1 MLKLLN
7 ERGEI
12 AQEIGKLK
20 EMQGVKRFDPVQ
32 ERRLLDLLAE
42 HNKGP
47 FETSTVQHLFK
58 QIFKASLGLQEDD
71 NRKALHVSRKKK
83 PTDTIVT
90 VHDEQ
95 IGDGS
100 LHFFVCRMSVEI
112 YEKVKVFVQEIN
124 KQVSQLLGGCPF
136 RQ

>member
-1 MLKLLN
+1 LLKGGLSLSKLEELRSKIEEKTLEMLKLLN

-42 HNKGP
+42 HNTGP
-47 FETSTVQHLFK
+47 FETSTVQHIFK

-71 NRKALHVSRKKK
+71 NRKALLVSRKKK

-90 VHDEQ
+90 VRDDQ
-95 IGDGS
+95 IGDGNV
-100 LHFFVCRMSVEI
+100 HFFMGPCAVE
-112 YEKVKVFVQEIN
+112 
-124 KQVSQLLGGCPF
+124 S
-136 RQ
+136 